1 MAFHK
6 AANAQTSTTDTS
18 PCGCARVDAPD
29 ASVIANITQGS
40 DSSDVQD
47 PKGQSLKSA
56 PVEVPAEAD
65 TASLDVAAPDDA
77 PDVAATDAGTSDA
90 VLSDEPAAS
99 VSADEYAP
107 LDQMSED
114 FETSAEDASED
125 ESDDT
130 QDSLTFSNGVIEKIV
145 ALAMRE
151 VPGVV
156 GMKGSWFNRVQDVL
170 GASDSRKG
178 VSVEVSPD
186 ASVVVTISVL
196 IKYGAYA
203 PTVFEDV
210 KRVVVSTV
218 YGMTGLTVAGVNL
231 RIEDVLTPEEY
242 EAQDMHTGDAPAA
255 SADASASIAS
265 ASASAALTPT
275 ADTSAQTPA
284 QASES

>member
-18 PCGCARVDAPD
+18 PCARARVDAPD

-90 VLSDEPAAS
+90 VLPDEPAAS

-255 SADASASIAS
+255 SADASAS
-265 ASASAALTPT
+265 AALTPT

>member
-18 PCGCARVDAPD
+18 PCGCARADAPD
-29 ASVIANITQGS
+29 ASVIANIAQGS

-47 PKGQSLKSA
+47 PKDHSLESA
-56 PVEVPAEAD
+56 PVEVPADAD
-65 TASLDVAAPDDA
+65 TASLDAAAPDDA

-90 VLSDEPAAS
+90 VLPDEPAAS

-107 LDQMSED
+107 LGQMSED
-114 FETSAEDASED
+114 FETSAEDASAD

-255 SADASASIAS
+255 SAEAPAE
-265 ASASAALTPT
+265 AAPKP
-275 ADTSAQTPA
+275 AASAQTPT
-284 QASES
+284 QVSES